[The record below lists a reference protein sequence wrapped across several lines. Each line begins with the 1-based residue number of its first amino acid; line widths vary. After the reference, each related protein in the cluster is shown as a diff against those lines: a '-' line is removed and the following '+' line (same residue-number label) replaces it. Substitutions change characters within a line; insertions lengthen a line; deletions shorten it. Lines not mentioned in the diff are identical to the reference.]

1 MCGKNLKHGLKNFG
15 FGSELRLAFVL
26 LLLFVALPLSAAD
39 WAFLKDA
46 QQVDSVSIQQEETKQ
61 ELTPATMVQEV
72 IQPQL
77 QEHTKQPLT
86 ASTESSLNKLPE
98 LMSQLA
104 GLENQSK
111 KSILVTDSL
120 RNELTD
126 LKTKLEAFEELEKI
140 EDEVHQETINALK
153 IAEDTNTKQ
162 ADEIVS
168 LSEALKS
175 EKKSKGYFKLNGLV
189 GLTDEHIPEYG
200 AGLSIGMRA
209 GRHMLIEFGAQMMIG
224 NIKQPLYEIDVK
236 KAVGVVSIGWEF

>member
-15 FGSELRLAFVL
+15 FGSGHRLAFVL

-39 WAFLKDA
+39 WAFLKDE
-46 QQVDSVSIQQEETKQ
+46 QVDLASVLQQEETKQ
-61 ELTPATMVQEV
+61 ELTPSAMVQEA
-72 IQPQL
+72 IPQVL
-77 QEHTKQPLT
+77 QEHTKQPST
-86 ASTESSLNKLPE
+86 VSTEYSVSKLPE

-104 GLENQSK
+104 GLETQSK

-120 RNELTD
+120 RNELSD
-126 LKTKLEAFEELEKI
+126 LKTKLEEFEKIEKI
-140 EDEVHQETINALK
+140 EDEVHQETINALS
-153 IAEDTNTKQ
+153 IAEETNTKQ
-162 ADEIVS
+162 ADEIIS

-175 EKKSKGYFKLNGLV
+175 EKKSKGYFKVSGLF

-224 NIKQPLYEIDVK
+224 NIKQPLYEFDVK